1 MMFYVFYVFLQILHQ
16 SSDTKIQFNIH
27 TLNKEMVDKIHS
39 QNNIF
44 LIGITHR
51 SILFL
56 SKRILIRFRRLHIQ
70 MQNKLQVFI
79 EMR

>member
-1 MMFYVFYVFLQILHQ
+1 MCITFEDFLLIHTHCHNINQMIQ
-16 SSDTKIQFNIH
+16 KIKFNIH

-51 SILFL
+51 FTCE
-56 SKRILIRFRRLHIQ
+56 Q
-70 MQNKLQVFI
+70 Y
-79 EMR
+79 

>member
-1 MMFYVFYVFLQILHQ
+1 MFQLEISKINYTLSLYQ

-39 QNNIF
+39 QNKIF

-51 SILFL
+51 STCEQFL
-56 SKRILIRFRRLHIQ
+56 T
-70 MQNKLQVFI
+70 
-79 EMR
+79 